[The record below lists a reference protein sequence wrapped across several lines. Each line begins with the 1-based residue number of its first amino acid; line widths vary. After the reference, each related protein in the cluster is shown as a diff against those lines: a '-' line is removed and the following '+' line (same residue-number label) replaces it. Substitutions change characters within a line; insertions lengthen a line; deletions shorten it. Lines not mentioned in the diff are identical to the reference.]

1 MHALAQHLQ
10 SQGRGNDSM
19 LVHMTPRE
27 VSGLQSLAKSAGG
40 SLTVN
45 PQTGLPEAGFL
56 DSILPMV
63 AGAILTPLTGGIINP
78 FTASLLVG
86 GGTALATGN
95 IGKGLM
101 AGLGAYGGAGL
112 SSALSGMGAA
122 AAGGAGAGAGA
133 GAGGG
138 SGGILGGIGN
148 LFGSAAPAATA
159 VPAGTGAALGMEGA
173 ALGEVM
179 GSAAAAPSFA
189 NIGAGIGQLGTK
201 GGLAAL
207 GQGLSTTQ
215 MVGLGGSLLGAM
227 EPSGATAAPVE
238 EDKYPYKGPYTP
250 APRQVQFPTNRDPN
264 DSSEF
269 RYFTPTNPVP
279 NVVPYQQANAAAPS
293 RMGSPIGRGQAFGG
307 VDQTINLYA
316 KGGDVDL
323 EDGAFIMPAR
333 EVAEMGNGSSS
344 AGQEVLA
351 RMGGRPIQGP
361 GDGVSDSIHANIGGT
376 QEARVARDEVKFS
389 PDAVKRVG
397 NGNPKKGADRLYA
410 LMHKAQQARKKA
422 KRGEDTGLAAL
433 VGK

>member
-1 MHALAQHLQ
+1 MNPLSQQMQA
-10 SQGRGNDSM
+10 QGRGNDSV

-27 VSGLQSLAKSAGG
+27 VGGLQALAKSAGG

-63 AGAILTPLTGGIINP
+63 AGAILTPLTGGLINP

-112 SSALSGMGAA
+112 GSALGLGGASAAAGAGGAGGSGGFLGNLFGSGSS
-122 AAGGAGAGAGA
+122 AAGGAGGAAGSSGSSGLFGGLFGGAPAAGAE
-133 GAGGG
+133 AGGALAG
-138 SGGILGGIGN
+138 ETANATAMRLAQTQGMGAANAFTSG
-148 LFGSAAPAATA
+148 AAPAAA
-159 VPAGTGAALGMEGA
+159 
-173 ALGEVM
+173 
-179 GSAAAAPSFA
+179 
-189 NIGAGIGQLGTK
+189 
-201 GGLAAL
+201 GGL
-207 GQGLSTTQ
+207 GGMSTMG
-215 MVGLGGSLLGAM
+215 MVGLGLPLLGAL
-227 EPSGATAAPVE
+227 SGSENSSAP
-238 EDKYPYKGPYTP
+238 PTP
-250 APRQVQFPTNRDPN
+250 EKPTVSLSPVQSLNRKVQFPVNRDPY

-269 RYFTPTNPVP
+269 QYFTPVG
-279 NVVPYQQANAAAPS
+279 
-293 RMGSPIGRGQAFGG
+293 GSPSTVTQLKP
-307 VDQTINLYA
+307 TMTMA
-316 KGGDVDL
+316 KGGNVNL
-323 EDGAFIMPAR
+323 ENGAFIVDAR
-333 EVAEMGNGSSS
+333 TVSEMGNGSSS

-361 GDGVSDSIHANIGGT
+361 GDGVSDSIHANIGGK

-389 PDAVKRVG
+389 PDAVQRVG
-397 NGNPKKGADRLYA
+397 GGSAQKGAQRLYA

-433 VGK
+433 VGR